1 MSFIVIGVLIFLIIV
16 VFMKYKSVYSVL
28 VTITIITA
36 LTTAVLIWGV
46 VALSGQSS
54 IKFFYTVIGKLELY
68 LLIAAWYLMDIL
80 CSTIIIRRY
89 LEYKK
94 INSISRYDGPLS

>member
-1 MSFIVIGVLIFLIIV
+1 MSFIVMGVLIFLIIV

-36 LTTAVLIWGV
+36 LTTAVLIWGAL
-46 VALSGQSS
+46 ALSGQST
-54 IKFFYTVIGKLELY
+54 INFFYTVIGKLEFY
-68 LLIAAWYLMDIL
+68 ILIAAWYIMDIL
-80 CSTIIIRRY
+80 CAAIIIRRY

-94 INSISRYDGPLS
+94 INSVSRYDGPLS